1 MKHINA
7 YQGKKTHHDYE
18 KKKHAEKNHANQVI
32 SRYTC
37 S

>member
-18 KKKHAEKNHANQVI
+18 KKKTRREKP
-32 SRYTC
+32 C
-37 S
+37 